1 MTRYPVL
8 RAYLPGYRVEGV
20 INGDTIYRRL

>member
-1 MTRYPVL
+1 VL

-20 INGDTIYRRL
+20 ITGDTIYRRL

>member
-8 RAYLPGYRVEGV
+8 RAFLGEYRVETV
-20 INGDTIYRRL
+20 IDGKTIYRRL